1 MYLKISGPLN
11 FFPPLHRYKQVRRQ
25 GETVED
31 LNSRGQPSLHTTSLR
46 ERENQYDMRVLV
58 TGASG
63 YLGGRLCHALV
74 RQGYSVRA
82 FVRSSSDLSC
92 LPPAGEYEGALE
104 LAYGDVTD
112 YRSLLAACSGCHV
125 IIHSA
130 ALVNVGGLKNVLQAY
145 KESETTIQKIIY
157 TSSFFAVGSTDGYV
171 ADETQIH
178 SAKSFCTEYEKSKAV
193 ADKIALD
200 AASEGV
206 PIVVV
211 YPGVV
216 YGPGK
221 LTAGNIVAR
230 LIIERFNGRLPGYI
244 GYGNDKFSFSHVDD
258 VVEGHLAALNKGR
271 PGERYL
277 LTGENASFMHVF
289 DIAAAITETK
299 RPWFNIPLSVI
310 EVYGWISLFFS
321 KITGKLPLI
330 SPPTVY
336 VLGHQWAYSCEKA
349 KAELGY
355 NPRSLQEG
363 LAEVLPWLKSLG
375 LIKY

>member
-1 MYLKISGPLN
+1 
-11 FFPPLHRYKQVRRQ
+11 
-25 GETVED
+25 
-31 LNSRGQPSLHTTSLR
+31 
-46 ERENQYDMRVLV
+46 MRVLV

-130 ALVNVGGLKNVLQAY
+130 ALVEPWLPDPSRFSTVNVGGLKNVLQAY

-277 LTGENASFMHVF
+277 LTG
-289 DIAAAITETK
+289 
-299 RPWFNIPLSVI
+299 
-310 EVYGWISLFFS
+310 
-321 KITGKLPLI
+321 KLPLI

>member
-1 MYLKISGPLN
+1 
-11 FFPPLHRYKQVRRQ
+11 
-25 GETVED
+25 
-31 LNSRGQPSLHTTSLR
+31 
-46 ERENQYDMRVLV
+46 MRVLV

-112 YRSLLAACSGCHV
+112 FRSLLAACSGCHV

-130 ALVNVGGLKNVLQAY
+130 AIVEPWLPDPSRFSTVNVGGLKNVLQAY

-171 ADETQIH
+171 ADETQVLLLLLLLVIH

-221 LTAGNIVAR
+221 LTTGNIVAR

>member
-1 MYLKISGPLN
+1 MDQQSQCYAII
-11 FFPPLHRYKQVRRQ
+11 
-25 GETVED
+25 
-31 LNSRGQPSLHTTSLR
+31 
-46 ERENQYDMRVLV
+46 
-58 TGASG
+58 
-63 YLGGRLCHALV
+63 
-74 RQGYSVRA
+74 
-82 FVRSSSDLSC
+82 
-92 LPPAGEYEGALE
+92 
-104 LAYGDVTD
+104 
-112 YRSLLAACSGCHV
+112 LLIKHF
-125 IIHSA
+125 IW
-130 ALVNVGGLKNVLQAY
+130 
-145 KESETTIQKIIY
+145 
-157 TSSFFAVGSTDGYV
+157 
-171 ADETQIH
+171 IH

-277 LTGENASFMHVF
+277 LTGENASFMRVF